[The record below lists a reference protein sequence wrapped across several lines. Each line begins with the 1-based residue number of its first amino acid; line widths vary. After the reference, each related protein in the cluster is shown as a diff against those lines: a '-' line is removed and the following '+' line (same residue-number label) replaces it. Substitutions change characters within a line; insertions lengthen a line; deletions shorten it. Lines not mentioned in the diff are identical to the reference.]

1 MTEVLIVLCTCP
13 DTAAAR
19 RLAAGLL
26 ERKWAACVNILPE
39 IRSMY
44 RWQGELHDD
53 GEALMIVKTT
63 RQAYGDV
70 EAWLLEQHPY
80 DVPEVLAV
88 QVPAGSEAYLEWVQ
102 NETEL
107 P

>member
-44 RWQGELHDD
+44 RWQGELHDE
-53 GEALMIVKTT
+53 GEALMVVKTVH
-63 RQAYGDV
+63 QAYAEV
-70 EAWLLEQHPY
+70 EAWLLQHHPY

-88 QVPAGSEAYLEWVQ
+88 QVQAGSAAYLEWVQ
-102 NETEL
+102 NEIET